1 VQRSSRGVSVSG
13 VVSGVRKSRW
23 RWRAGLG
30 IVSALALLTVV
41 VPAASAAPGTLDVSF
56 GVGGALRTNF
66 GGTYDWAYA
75 TAIQPDGR
83 ILAAGVSDA
92 RGTYDFAVARY
103 TSTHE
108 LDPTFGQRGV
118 VLTDFGHSYDWAYAL
133 ALQPDGKILVAG
145 VSDASGSKDFAL
157 ARYNPNG
164 ALDGSFGEG
173 GLVTERLRPLTA
185 DIIHGIAVQPDGRI
199 VVAGVTFEDVVTL
212 RPHGDFMV
220 ARYLPNGKNDLT
232 FGIGGVTT
240 TDFSDGSYDEPY
252 AVVLQPDGK
261 MVLGGYTNSG
271 GGPGVLFGADQLAL
285 ARYTPNG
292 LLDPSFGE
300 GGKVVFD
307 GGSLDERILALALAP
322 DGSLLAG
329 GYTNGERRGD
339 LLLARIR
346 NNGVLDSG
354 FGNTKKGFSVN
365 DLGTNS
371 ERISSLVLQPDGK
384 IVAGGQTAVANNADF
399 AVFRY
404 DADGFFDDS
413 FGRGGVATF
422 DFQGREDR
430 VHAVALQPDG
440 KIVAVGQSEA
450 DFALVRFTAS

>member
-1 VQRSSRGVSVSG
+1 VERSSRGRAIG
-13 VVSGVRKSRW
+13 GRTYRWRW
-23 RWRAGLG
+23 RWRAALG
-30 IVSALALLTVV
+30 AMSSLALLAGV

-56 GVGGALRTNF
+56 GAGGALRSNF

-92 RGTYDFAVARY
+92 RGTYDFALARY
-103 TSTHE
+103 TSAHD
-108 LDPTFGQRGV
+108 LDPSFGHGGV

-133 ALQPDGKILVAG
+133 ALQPDGKIVVAG

-157 ARYNPNG
+157 ARFSPNG
-164 ALDGSFGEG
+164 TLDRTFGDG
-173 GLVTERLRPLTA
+173 GLVTENRRVLTT

-199 VVAGVTFEDVVTL
+199 VVGGVSFEDVLTL
-212 RPHGDFMV
+212 SPHGDFMV
-220 ARYLPNGKNDLT
+220 ARYLATGKPDLS

-240 TDFSDGSYDEPY
+240 TDFGDGSYDEPH

-261 MVLGGYTNSG
+261 LVLGGYTNSG
-271 GGPGVLFGADQLAL
+271 NGPGVLFGADQLAL
-285 ARYTPNG
+285 ARYEANG
-292 LLDPSFGE
+292 LLDPSFGK
-300 GGKVVFD
+300 GGMVVFD

-329 GYTNGERRGD
+329 GYTNGEKRGD
-339 LLLARIR
+339 LLLIR
-346 NNGVLDSG
+346 LRPDGTLAPG
-354 FGNTKKGFSVN
+354 FGNTGLGFSVD

-371 ERISSLVLQPDGK
+371 ERISSLVLQPDGR
-384 IVAGGQTAVANNADF
+384 IVGGGQTAVANNADF

-404 DADGFFDDS
+404 DSNGVFDPT
-413 FGRGGVATF
+413 FGRAGVATF

-450 DFALVRFTAS
+450 DFAVVRFNAS

>member
-1 VQRSSRGVSVSG
+1 VSS
-13 VVSGVRKSRW
+13 
-23 RWRAGLG
+23 
-30 IVSALALLTVV
+30 IALLVGA
-41 VPAASAAPGTLDVSF
+41 VPAASAAPGTLDASF
-56 GVGGALRTNF
+56 GAGGALRSNF

-92 RGTYDFAVARY
+92 RGTYDFALARY
-103 TSTHE
+103 TSAHD
-108 LDPTFGQRGV
+108 LDPTFGQGGV
-118 VLTDFGHSYDWAYAL
+118 VLTDFGHSYDWAYAV
-133 ALQPDGKILVAG
+133 ALQPDGKIVVAG

-157 ARYNPNG
+157 ARFGPNG
-164 ALDGSFGEG
+164 ALDRSFGHD
-173 GLVTERLRPLTA
+173 GLVTEQLRFLTT
-185 DIIHGIAVQPDGRI
+185 DIIHGLVIQPDGRI
-199 VVAGVTFEDVVTL
+199 VVAGVTFEDVLTL

-220 ARYLPNGKNDLT
+220 ARYNSDGTDDLS

-240 TDFSDGSYDEPY
+240 TDFSDGSYDEPH
-252 AVVLQPDGK
+252 AVVLQPDGRI
-261 MVLGGYTNSG
+261 VLAGYTNSG

-285 ARYTPNG
+285 ARYMPNG
-292 LLDPSFGE
+292 LLDSSFGQD
-300 GGKVVFD
+300 GKVVFD

-365 DLGTNS
+365 DLDTNS
-371 ERISSLVLQPDGK
+371 ERISSLVLQPDGR
-384 IVAGGQTAVANNADF
+384 IVAGGQTAVANNSDF

-404 DADGFFDDS
+404 DSNGVFDPT
-413 FGRGGVATF
+413 FGRGGVASF
-422 DFQGREDR
+422 DFGGREDR
-430 VHAVALQPDG
+430 VHAVALQSDG

-450 DFALVRFTAS
+450 DFAVVRFNAS

>member
-1 VQRSSRGVSVSG
+1 VSS
-13 VVSGVRKSRW
+13 
-23 RWRAGLG
+23 
-30 IVSALALLTVV
+30 LALLAGA
-41 VPAASAAPGTLDVSF
+41 VPAASAAPGTLDVTF
-56 GVGGALRTNF
+56 GGGGALRSNF

-92 RGTYDFAVARY
+92 RGTYDFALARY
-103 TSTHE
+103 TSAHD
-108 LDPTFGQRGV
+108 LDKTFGQGGV
-118 VLTDFGHSYDWAYAL
+118 VLTDFGHSYDWAYAV
-133 ALQPDGKILVAG
+133 ALQPDGKIVVAG

-157 ARYNPNG
+157 ARFGPNG
-164 ALDGSFGEG
+164 ALDRSFGHD
-173 GLVTERLRPLTA
+173 GLVTEQLRFLTT
-185 DIIHGIAVQPDGRI
+185 DIIHGLVIQPDGKI
-199 VVAGVTFEDVVTL
+199 VVAGVSFEDVLTL

-220 ARYLPNGKNDLT
+220 ARYNSDGTDDLS

-252 AVVLQPDGK
+252 AVVLQPDGRI
-261 MVLGGYTNSG
+261 VLAGYTNSG

-292 LLDPSFGE
+292 LLDSSFGQ

-307 GGSLDERILALALAP
+307 GGSLDERILALAPAP

-329 GYTNGERRGD
+329 GYVNGEKRGD
-339 LLLARIR
+339 LLLARLR
-346 NNGVLDSG
+346 PDGSLAGG
-354 FGNTKKGFSVN
+354 FGNSGLGFSVD

-371 ERISSLVLQPDGK
+371 ERISGLVLQPDGR

-404 DADGFFDDS
+404 DSNGVFDPT
-413 FGRGGVATF
+413 FGRGGVASF
-422 DFQGREDR
+422 DFGGREDR
-430 VHAVALQPDG
+430 VHAVALQSDG

-450 DFALVRFTAS
+450 DFAVVRFNAS